1 MGAPELFLLHAC
13 EVLPE
18 RGLIHAIKTDSW
30 TETAFL
36 YRPFSCEPTR
46 GSNNHSTAGR

>member
-1 MGAPELFLLHAC
+1 MGTPELFLHAC

-18 RGLIHAIKTDSW
+18 RGLIHATRTDSRADA
-30 TETAFL
+30 AFL

-46 GSNNHSTAGR
+46 GSNNHSAAGR